1 MAKLMDEREMVRILL
16 RLAHEILEK
25 NKQTE
30 DLILIGIQR
39 RGAPLAERIS
49 KLIKEI
55 KGKEVP
61 TGSLDITFYRDD
73 LTRIGYHP
81 VVRDTNILIPID
93 DKKVILVDDVLY
105 TGRTVRAALEAL
117 LDFGRPRKIE
127 LLILVDRGHRELP
140 IFPNYVGKNIPTSLE
155 EMVEVKV
162 KEIDSRDEVIIIKKG
177 KNGL

>member
-1 MAKLMDEREMVRILL
+1 M
-16 RLAHEILEK
+16 
-25 NKQTE
+25 
-30 DLILIGIQR
+30 
-39 RGAPLAERIS
+39 
-49 KLIKEI
+49 
-55 KGKEVP
+55 
-61 TGSLDITFYRDD
+61 
-73 LTRIGYHP
+73 
-81 VVRDTNILIPID
+81 
-93 DKKVILVDDVLY
+93 
-105 TGRTVRAALEAL
+105 RAALEAL

>member
-105 TGRTVRAALEAL
+105 TGRTVRCALDAVIDL
-117 LDFGRPRKIE
+117 GRPAMIQ
-127 LLILVDRGHRELP
+127 LAVLIDRGHRELP
-140 IFPNYVGKNIPTSLE
+140 IKPDYVGKNVPTSKSE
-155 EMVEVKV
+155 EIQVKL
-162 KEIDSRDEVIIIKKG
+162 KEMDGEDSVLLIEP
-177 KNGL
+177 

>member
-81 VVRDTNILIPID
+81 VVRDTNR
-93 DKKVILVDDVLY
+93 KN
-105 TGRTVRAALEAL
+105 RAGCSGSSTRLWASSENRIANL
-117 LDFGRPRKIE
+117 
-127 LLILVDRGHRELP
+127 
-140 IFPNYVGKNIPTSLE
+140 S
-155 EMVEVKV
+155 
-162 KEIDSRDEVIIIKKG
+162 
-177 KNGL
+177 